1 MINNNLVG
9 GWALPLWKILEKS
22 SVGMMKFPIWW
33 EKESKCSKPPISD
46 SIPISEKPSVCGFS
60 TLILLW
66 KNPVLSSNV
75 FGSVGHSCCESVWFS
90 RMSPGCIWVIWII
103 NTYKW
108 GACPSG
114 TILKAFDLDHLIDRT
129 CFSWRLQ
136 HVLTNQIAK
145 RCQWLGLEGPYNAC
159 HMYTVHRNNSN
170 PIKQETIHGPLK
182 LIEMKLDITN
192 DSVGRTHHFH
202 AIHSQRAA
210 RAFRSFHPWRLGFVS
225 TAVQTHRHRGR
236 NAIRH
241 DASASLVPYPESDF
255 GNTTC
260 SSWTWQAAFFV
271 GFNVASLETRL
282 TQSSFSIIP
291 VAGCFPQGPRR
302 GMAIEIVSFPTKNG
316 DVPVRYVKIPEG
328 NSPDCYPINCPMVIP

>member
-1 MINNNLVG
+1 MILWG
-9 GWALPLWKILEKS
+9 EPSLSCHPLAACGQGISKFSSLEAR
-22 SVGMMKFPIWW
+22 
-33 EKESKCSKPPISD
+33 
-46 SIPISEKPSVCGFS
+46 VCFNRG
-60 TLILLW
+60 
-66 KNPVLSSNV
+66 
-75 FGSVGHSCCESVWFS
+75 
-90 RMSPGCIWVIWII
+90 
-103 NTYKW
+103 
-108 GACPSG
+108 
-114 TILKAFDLDHLIDRT
+114 
-129 CFSWRLQ
+129 
-136 HVLTNQIAK
+136 
-145 RCQWLGLEGPYNAC
+145 
-159 HMYTVHRNNSN
+159 
-170 PIKQETIHGPLK
+170 
-182 LIEMKLDITN
+182 
-192 DSVGRTHHFH
+192 
-202 AIHSQRAA
+202 
-210 RAFRSFHPWRLGFVS
+210 
-225 TAVQTHRHRGR
+225 THRHRGR